1 MQRQAATPKGLDR
14 RLRDLAF
21 ERHVSEPR
29 DASKV
34 TYKLPTVL
42 SVLVAAIVTAARSL
56 RHVEQRSSQL
66 IERNGRWHGLA
77 SRIADNTLSKL
88 IRRLSTKQ
96 LVSCLVSMVKAE
108 YRRGNLTPTTLP
120 IATAAIDGKNIATL
134 RWHDLCRVMGVE
146 QSTAKPQEVKR
157 QLKKKF
163 PNVQMC
169 IPKDGQPYALARVH
183 TVTLVSSP
191 AAVCVYQR
199 PVEGCTNEIG
209 AMPAL
214 LRQLHKA
221 YGRTDI
227 IAMLTTDAGNT
238 SLNSNTMIVEKLGWH
253 YFSQIKSE
261 HGELYSE
268 AQRLLTR
275 RRPST
280 AGSTYTDTQNGY
292 AVTYHVWCE
301 ELFEHGWLDWRH
313 ARQIVRVQRIAE
325 HPVTGHKTVGNR
337 YYVTSKPASELAA
350 ADALS
355 ISRGHWRCEEETHWT
370 TDVVLQED
378 RRRLAWSRHPNG
390 VFVVSVLRMMALNI
404 LAVARVLLRDLLTRL
419 ESPVIGIAAG
429 PVIARCPFGDT
440 LPHPGQIS
448 QCAVPKTIVHKILLL

>member
-1 MQRQAATPKGLDR
+1 MQRQAATPKGFDR

-21 ERHVSEPR
+21 KRHVDEPR
-29 DASKV
+29 DVSKV

-56 RHVEQRSSQL
+56 RHVEQRSGQL
-66 IERNGRWHGLA
+66 IERNGPWHGLM
-77 SRIADNTLSKL
+77 SRIADNTLGKL
-88 IRRLSTKQ
+88 LPRLSAKQ
-96 LVSCLVSMVKAE
+96 LVSSLVAMVKAE
-108 YRRGNLTPTTLP
+108 NRRGNLDPTTLP
-120 IATAAIDGKNIATL
+120 IATAAIDGKNVATL
-134 RWHDLCRVMGVE
+134 RWHDLCRVVGVE
-146 QSTAKPQEVKR
+146 QNAAKPKDVKR
-157 QLKKKF
+157 KLKKKF

-169 IPKDGQPYALARVH
+169 IPKEGKPYALARVH
-183 TVTLVSSP
+183 TVTLISSL
-191 AAVCVYQR
+191 AAVCVFQR
-199 PVEGCTNEIG
+199 PIEGSTNEIG

-214 LRQLHKA
+214 LKELRKA

-227 IAMLTTDAGNT
+227 ISMLTTDAGNT
-238 SLNSNTMIVEKLGWH
+238 SLKSNTMIVEELGWH

-268 AQRLLTR
+268 AQRLLKG

-292 AVTYHVWCE
+292 AVTYHVWSE

-313 ARQIVRVQRIAE
+313 ARQLIRVQRVAE

-337 YYVTSKPASELAA
+337 YYVTSKTASELDATG
-350 ADALS
+350 ALS

-404 LAVARVLLRDLLTRL
+404 LAVARKLSRIDGTHEPPAWHQVTEHFLLVLCATTLLTEEFDAL
-419 ESPVIGIAAG
+419 TE
-429 PVIARCPFGDT
+429 
-440 LPHPGQIS
+440 
-448 QCAVPKTIVHKILLL
+448 